1 LEGAFSLSLCP
12 SLPRRSVTFKRA
24 CTLDHIL
31 FAPRDGAASGGGDR
45 GGAAAGL
52 ALRALLQI
60 PAEATLRADDGP
72 TGWLADV
79 NRTLDAHGLPRL
91 SPELNHNG
99 LPNREFASDH
109 IPLMAVFEFVSLS
122 V

>member
-1 LEGAFSLSLCP
+1 M
-12 SLPRRSVTFKRA
+12 
-24 CTLDHIL
+24 
-31 FAPRDGAASGGGDR
+31 
-45 GGAAAGL
+45 
-52 ALRALLQI
+52 
-60 PAEATLRADDGP
+60 
-72 TGWLADV
+72 